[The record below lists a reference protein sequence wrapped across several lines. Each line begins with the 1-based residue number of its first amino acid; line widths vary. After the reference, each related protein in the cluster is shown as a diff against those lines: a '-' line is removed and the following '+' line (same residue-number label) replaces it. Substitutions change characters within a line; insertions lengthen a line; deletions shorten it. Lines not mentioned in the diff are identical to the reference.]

1 MPQMILE
8 MRQITKSYPGVQAL
22 NKVDFVLYAGEVHAL
37 VGENGAGKST
47 LMKILAGAVPR
58 DAGEIKVK
66 GEAVS
71 TWDPR
76 EAQAQGIAIIYQER
90 NLIPY
95 LNVAQN
101 IFLGRE
107 PGAKGLVDF
116 PRLYRNARELIGKI
130 GADINIHARVGKLT
144 AAQQQMVEIAKALSM
159 QAEIILM
166 DEPTSSLSE
175 REKEAL
181 FTLIRQLKDQ
191 GKAIIYISHRM
202 EEIFEIADRITV
214 LRDGEKI
221 GTYLPAEIDKESLVR
236 LMVGRAIKE
245 DSYYQ
250 QIKVGAK
257 VLEVKNLSRKGAF
270 NNISFSL
277 AAGEILG
284 FAGLVGAGRSEM
296 ARVLFGVDK
305 LDGGAIYF
313 KGQRVKINASQDA
326 LKLGIGLVPEDRKE
340 QGLILGMT
348 VKENMTLALLREIAP
363 LGVISRLRQL
373 KFCQQYTARLNL
385 KTPSFE
391 QKVRNLSGGNQQK
404 VVIAKWLAV
413 NPAVLILDE
422 PTRGIDVGAKSEIHN
437 LIRQMAE
444 NGIAVMVISSELPE
458 LLQLCHRIL
467 IMREGELVGE
477 VAREAASEELIMS
490 YATGGKR
497 DGGSSIVSSG
507 RG

>member
-1 MPQMILE
+1 MPQLILE
-8 MRQITKSYPGVQAL
+8 MRQITKRYPGVQAL
-22 NKVDFVLYAGEVHAL
+22 NQVDFDLYAGEVHAL

-66 GEAVS
+66 GEPVS

-76 EAQAQGIAIIYQER
+76 EAQVQGIAIIYQER

-107 PGAKGLVDF
+107 PGAKGLVNF
-116 PRLYRNARELIGKI
+116 PRLYSNARELIGKI
-130 GADINIHARVGKLT
+130 GTDINVHARVGKLT
-144 AAQQQMVEIAKALSM
+144 AAQQQLVEIAKALSM

-181 FTLIRQLKDQ
+181 FTLIRQLKAQ

-214 LRDGEKI
+214 LRDGQKI
-221 GTYLPAEIDKESLVR
+221 GTYFPAEVDKESLVR

-245 DSYYQ
+245 DNYSQ
-250 QIKVGAK
+250 QIKIGAK
-257 VLEVKNLSRKGAF
+257 VLEVKNLSRKGVF
-270 NNISFSL
+270 SNVSFSL

-284 FAGLVGAGRSEM
+284 FAGLVGAGRSEV
-296 ARVLFGVDK
+296 ARAIFGADK

-313 KGQRVKINASQDA
+313 KGQRVKINAPQDA

-363 LGVISRLRQL
+363 MGVISRPRQL
-373 KFCQQYTARLNL
+373 KSCQQYTAKLNL

-437 LIRQMAE
+437 LIRQMAQ

-477 VAREAASEELIMS
+477 VAREVASEELIMS
-490 YATGGKR
+490 YATGGRR
-497 DGGSSIVSSG
+497 DGGFSIVSSG